1 LGMAFGTLLP
11 LPRFIKFFEA
21 HAVSPDR
28 TLASYRVSLPRSIV
42 AWFAVC
48 WELFLVAA
56 LVVGAMLIALHQE
69 TTSQRTERA
78 AASLGRACDAVLRE
92 IRAPTPGGSSAA
104 AEPDYS
110 SSVMRALVGKIPD
123 EVQPMFVFAGALAVS
138 VRQPEAANALVRFL
152 ASPEAA
158 PVILKAGLMPPSD
171 R

>member
-1 LGMAFGTLLP
+1 
-11 LPRFIKFFEA
+11 
-21 HAVSPDR
+21 
-28 TLASYRVSLPRSIV
+28 
-42 AWFAVC
+42 
-48 WELFLVAA
+48 VAA

-123 EVQPMFVFAGALAVS
+123 EIQPMFVFAGALAVS
-138 VRQPEAANALVRFL
+138 VRQPEAALVRFL

>member
-1 LGMAFGTLLP
+1 
-11 LPRFIKFFEA
+11 
-21 HAVSPDR
+21 
-28 TLASYRVSLPRSIV
+28 
-42 AWFAVC
+42 
-48 WELFLVAA
+48 VAA

-104 AEPDYS
+104 AEQDYS

-138 VRQPEAANALVRFL
+138 VRQPESANALVRFL